1 MGQALNQTA
10 YSVLHPVNP
19 CLTTVGIC
27 YAYKRE
33 RGSGLNWVVS
43 KVDRI
48 LRGSDLTWI
57 GSYVDRILRG
67 SDLTWIGS
75 YVDRILRGTDLK
87 VHCWI
92 GSPCFDL
99 GKSGLNPV

>member
-1 MGQALNQTA
+1 MYKGQALNQTA

-57 GSYVDRILRG
+57 GSKGSLLDRIPLFLLRQK
-67 SDLTWIGS
+67 WIES
-75 YVDRILRGTDLK
+75 CLDPT
-87 VHCWI
+87 
-92 GSPCFDL
+92 
-99 GKSGLNPV
+99 